1 MAATIRKWI
10 LVVLLLLVASAYA
23 YERFVVQRQPVK
35 FQAELMDWVNDASQ
49 NYTEKEVLTLLNRP
63 HETIFESE
71 DKNKKIVKYTW
82 QGFSWNKYH
91 LYVVFRKFGDNL
103 LLSDASMSEPSP
115 TKPFIDPSQIATTED
130 ESGEP
135 EKRDGDVPTPA
146 RDSGSRGLIEGG

>member
-1 MAATIRKWI
+1 MSATIRKLI

-35 FQAELMDWVNDASQ
+35 IQAELMDWVNDASQ
-49 NYTEKEVLTLLNRP
+49 NYTESEVVKLVNRP
-63 HETIFESE
+63 HETIYETE
-71 DKNKKIVKYTW
+71 QKKIVKYTW

-91 LYVVFRKFGDNL
+91 LFVVFRRFGDKF

-130 ESGEP
+130 ESDSP
-135 EKRDGDVPTPA
+135 QRPDGDVPTPA
-146 RDSGSRGLIEGG
+146 RESPSRGGLIEGG